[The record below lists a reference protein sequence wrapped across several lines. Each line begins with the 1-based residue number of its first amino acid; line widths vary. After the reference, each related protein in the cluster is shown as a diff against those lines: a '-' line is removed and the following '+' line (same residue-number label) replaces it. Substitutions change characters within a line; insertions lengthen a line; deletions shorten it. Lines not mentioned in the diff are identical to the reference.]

1 MCLQRQGQLTSNVEI
16 AAIAYGAGVTEHIK
30 TIKMN
35 IAKLNQAYE
44 EMCDPKYIRS
54 IQSDEQ
60 FKQWCNVGTI
70 EDLECALLVFE
81 KHEMYEDC
89 LIIKRIINE
98 KEILG
103 HSSR

>member
-1 MCLQRQGQLTSNVEI
+1 MISNVEI
-16 AAIAYGAGVTEHIK
+16 TVIANGAGITEPIK
-30 TIKMN
+30 MIKMN

-44 EMCDPKYIRS
+44 EMCNPRYIRS

-60 FKQWCNVGTI
+60 FEQWCNIGSVQ
-70 EDLECALLVFE
+70 DLECALIVFE
-81 KHEMYEDC
+81 KAEMYEDC